1 MQHHDTV
8 VIGAG
13 VAGASVA
20 WHLGGALV
28 LEQGAEVAREAT
40 SQNAGMVRRLSEDPI
55 ERALA
60 FRSWDFFEQEDWGAS
75 TRTGA
80 VLALAHDPW
89 HLHDAV
95 AVLRLRGAR
104 VERGSDLEVL
114 QGARLAEVWS
124 LDMGEDS
131 VSGTPLIEDG
141 SLILGTMQGRVLVL
155 DPESGDEKKT
165 LQLDQVIEHGPFKL
179 GSHLV
184 VVSIDGSL
192 YRIESSLG
200 EGS

>member
-1 MQHHDTV
+1 M
-8 VIGAG
+8 ILGA
-13 VAGASVA
+13 
-20 WHLGGALV
+20 ALV
-28 LEQGAEVAREAT
+28 ALTLWRASAREAAAMQSHPPEGQLLDVNGF
-40 SQNAGMVRRLSEDPI
+40 SQVAEVMLVAPAFGKLTILGDRVLVQTED
-55 ERALA
+55 RQL
-60 FRSWDFFEQEDWGAS
+60 RC
-75 TRTGA
+75 
-80 VLALAHDPW
+80 LALDNK
-89 HLHDAV
+89 
-95 AVLRLRGAR
+95 
-104 VERGSDLEVL
+104 
-114 QGARLAEVWS
+114 LAEVWS

>member
-75 TRTGA
+75 ARTGA
-80 VLALAHDPW
+80 VLALAIGWWGYGEHMSI
-89 HLHDAV
+89 L
-95 AVLRLRGAR
+95 
-104 VERGSDLEVL
+104 S
-114 QGARLAEVWS
+114 LAG
-124 LDMGEDS
+124 MA
-131 VSGTPLIEDG
+131 
-141 SLILGTMQGRVLVL
+141 
-155 DPESGDEKKT
+155 
-165 LQLDQVIEHGPFKL
+165 
-179 GSHLV
+179 LV
-184 VVSIDGSL
+184 VASISANTVL
-192 YRIESSLG
+192 KARRSVALK
-200 EGS
+200 

>member
-1 MQHHDTV
+1 
-8 VIGAG
+8 
-13 VAGASVA
+13 
-20 WHLGGALV
+20 L
-28 LEQGAEVAREAT
+28 RC
-40 SQNAGMVRRLSEDPI
+40 
-55 ERALA
+55 
-60 FRSWDFFEQEDWGAS
+60 
-75 TRTGA
+75 
-80 VLALAHDPW
+80 LALDKKM
-89 HLHDAV
+89 
-95 AVLRLRGAR
+95 
-104 VERGSDLEVL
+104 
-114 QGARLAEVWS
+114 AEVWS